1 MEMNR
6 LLVVRRGCPFCLLA
20 LKAVLY
26 VNRYLPFDKRIEVID
41 NYQWEEMKINSHPV
55 LDEMLDKELF
65 DGYPHIFIDGT
76 VVEPAPTE
84 NLIISIAKIV
94 QNDLVMDINFG
105 GRTISPEIE

>member
-6 LLVVRRGCPFCLLA
+6 ILVVKRGCPFCLLA
-20 LKAVLY
+20 LKAVLF

-41 NYQWEEMKINSHPV
+41 NYQWEEMKYNSHPV

-105 GRTISPEIE
+105 GRTISPEEQ